1 MNVKTLYLVV
11 ATGLFGWSLGNAS
24 VTAVTD
30 WNYSGNIY
38 CYSPLWDSTG
48 NIGIDGYQSGPAQMG
63 GTITTSDA
71 LDPTLTIAN
80 AIDNDSS
87 FAWTAYIVNVSMGT
101 SFTILSASVTA
112 PPGWTASIT
121 QPGAPVGG
129 IYTGTIDYVG
139 GTPVAVAP
147 ASNSELD
154 FTYQVMFSG
163 ATSYSL
169 TESVTPV
176 PEPATFSLVAM
187 GGLVLGGKA
196 LAGRRHPK
204 RRTAA

>member
-1 MNVKTLYLVV
+1 MNAKTFSLTV
-11 ATGLFGWSLGNAS
+11 AASLLGWTLANAS
-24 VTAVTD
+24 VTGVNN
-30 WNYSGNIY
+30 WSYSGGIY

-48 NIGIDGYQSGPAQMG
+48 NIGIDGYQTGPAQMG

-87 FAWTAYIVNVSMGT
+87 FAWTEYIVNVSMNT
-101 SFTILSASVTA
+101 SFTILSAGVSA
-112 PPGWTASIT
+112 PPGWTAGIT
-121 QPGAPVGG
+121 QPGVPVGG
-129 IYTGTIDYVG
+129 IYTGTIDYLG
-139 GTPVAVAP
+139 GTPVAIAP
-147 ASNSELD
+147 APNSELD

-176 PEPATFSLVAM
+176 PEPASFSLLAL
-187 GGLVLGGKA
+187 GGLVLGGRA
-196 LAGRRHPK
+196 LARGRQGKP
-204 RRTAA
+204 RTAA